1 MRNVL
6 RFLPVFVSPL
16 LILLALAQGGW
27 FVLSGAIFMFGCVP
41 LLDAMLGLETEN
53 RVDGAWAPVLRA
65 LPMLFVPAHLITLA
79 LVLARVQ
86 QLGPTIEA
94 LGIVFAIGLGGA
106 IAIVVAHE
114 LMHRSSWAE
123 QRLAEVLMA
132 STSYTH
138 FCVEHVHGHHKR
150 VATPDDP
157 ASAHQG
163 ESLYRFFPRT
173 LLGSW
178 RSAWAVEAQR
188 AARNG
193 RSTWGIHNRLVIYL
207 LVQVALLAAVA
218 GAWGPLGLAAFV
230 GQSLV
235 AVLLLETINYI
246 EHYGLSRA
254 ETAPGKYERVRPEHS
269 WNASHLVS
277 NRMLLSLA
285 RHSDHH
291 AFVQRPYSEL
301 RHWEGAPQLPFGYA
315 TMVLLALVPPLWFR
329 VMDDRVDRW
338 NETSGA

>member
-16 LILLALAQGGW
+16 LLVLA
-27 FVLSGAIFMFGCVP
+27 
-41 LLDAMLGLETEN
+41 
-53 RVDGAWAPVLRA
+53 
-65 LPMLFVPAHLITLA
+65 LA

-94 LGIVFAIGLGGA
+94 LGLVFAIGLGGA

-114 LMHRSSWAE
+114 LMHRGSWLE

-138 FCVEHVHGHHKR
+138 FCVE
-150 VATPDDP
+150 
-157 ASAHQG
+157 
-163 ESLYRFFPRT
+163 
-173 LLGSW
+173 
-178 RSAWAVEAQR
+178 
-188 AARNG
+188 
-193 RSTWGIHNRLVIYL
+193 
-207 LVQVALLAAVA
+207 
-218 GAWGPLGLAAFV
+218 
-230 GQSLV
+230 
-235 AVLLLETINYI
+235 
-246 EHYGLSRA
+246 
-254 ETAPGKYERVRPEHS
+254 YERVRPEHS

-301 RHWEGAPQLPFGYA
+301 RHWEGAPQLPYGDA

-329 VMDDRVDRW
+329 LMNDRVGRW
-338 NETSGA
+338 NETLGA